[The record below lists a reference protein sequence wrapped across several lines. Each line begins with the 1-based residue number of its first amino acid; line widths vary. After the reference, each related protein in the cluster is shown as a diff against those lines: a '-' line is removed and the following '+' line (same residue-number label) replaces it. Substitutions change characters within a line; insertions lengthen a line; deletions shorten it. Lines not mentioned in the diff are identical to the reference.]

1 MSHLPHNSSLVF
13 PLEPQK
19 DVLLFGSKAVDIL
32 ERAAGCDVMLFNVS
46 VDNRSLQVK
55 AIVNFFAS
63 LSSIRH

>member
-1 MSHLPHNSSLVF
+1 
-13 PLEPQK
+13 LEPQK